1 MTALKIIYCVV
12 MAICVVIAFWA
23 ITSYIDAL
31 INPLRQAWNFWD
43 LILAR
48 YL

>member
-1 MTALKIIYCVV
+1 MTVLKISYCVFI
-12 MAICVVIAFWA
+12 AICVVIAFWA

-43 LILAR
+43 LLLAKF
-48 YL
+48 